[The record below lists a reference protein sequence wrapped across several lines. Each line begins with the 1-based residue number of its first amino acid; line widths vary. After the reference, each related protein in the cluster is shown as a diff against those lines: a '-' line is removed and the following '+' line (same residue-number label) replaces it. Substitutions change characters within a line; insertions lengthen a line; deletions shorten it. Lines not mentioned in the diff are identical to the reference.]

1 MAHTTNRG
9 WFMLDADASPAFQ
22 PASRDGGMGL
32 VEGTAIIWW
41 HQSGTTWNRIDLST
55 LAGPDGNNYVISR
68 GNATANVAPTAAEA
82 PVAGLAAGD
91 TANVY
96 LNNGQMEYWAYN
108 GTAWVLG
115 YTLTA
120 QQLSDALTILSGVP
134 ANSTDLGTFTGTTIG
149 DNLTIKAAIQAL
161 ETALEILIAET
172 PNVFA
177 DTNTVDLTYAPLTRT
192 LTADVK
198 ISATQ
203 NNVLTVVADTD
214 GLQVNTAAAPT
225 YTTFALA
232 QADAGLLVGDLYALT
247 VNNLEGVPS
256 NGSAGPFFRKA

>member
-1 MAHTTNRG
+1 MAHTINRG
-9 WFMLDADASPAFQ
+9 WFMLDADASPGFQ
-22 PASRDGGMGL
+22 PASRDGGMAL

-55 LAGPDGNNYVISR
+55 LAGADGNNYVISR
-68 GNATANVAPTAAEA
+68 ANAIAGAAPTVTEA
-82 PVAGLAAGD
+82 PAAGLAAGD

-115 YTLTA
+115 YTITA

-134 ANSTDLGTFTGTTIG
+134 STSTNLGTFSGTTIG

-161 ETALEILIAET
+161 ETAIEAL
-172 PNVFA
+172 PNVFN
-177 DTNTVDLTYAPLTRT
+177 DTNTVDLTYVPLTRT

>member
-1 MAHTTNRG
+1 MA
-9 WFMLDADASPAFQ
+9 
-22 PASRDGGMGL
+22 L

-55 LAGPDGNNYVISR
+55 LAGADGNNYVISR
-68 GNATANVAPTAAEA
+68 ANATAGVAPTIMEA
-82 PVAGLAAGD
+82 PVVGLAAGD

-96 LNNGQMEYWAYN
+96 LNNGQMEYWAYD
-108 GTAWVLG
+108 GTTWVLG
-115 YTLTA
+115 YTVTA

-134 ANSTDLGTFTGTTIG
+134 STSTDLGTFTGTTVG

-161 ETALEILIAET
+161 ETAIEAL
-172 PNVFA
+172 PNVFN
-177 DTNTVDLTYAPLTRT
+177 DTNTVDLTYTPATRT

-203 NNVLTVVADTD
+203 NNVLTVFADTD

-225 YTTFALA
+225 YATFALA
-232 QADAGLLVGDLYALT
+232 QADAALLVGDLYALT
-247 VNNLEGVPS
+247 VSNLEGVPS